1 MAVGQILT
9 DLVKNLNFGSSKD
22 TVQLKNGKLRIRI
35 KGSDK
40 YSKTSVLE
48 INLYKVIE
56 DVKSLSIYG
65 GNGYECA
72 IVPLLEAL
80 ECPNV
85 KSYKQY

>member
-22 TVQLKNGKLRIRI
+22 TVQLKNGKLRIHI

-48 INLYKVIE
+48 IDLYK
-56 DVKSLSIYG
+56 
-65 GNGYECA
+65 
-72 IVPLLEAL
+72 
-80 ECPNV
+80 
-85 KSYKQY
+85 